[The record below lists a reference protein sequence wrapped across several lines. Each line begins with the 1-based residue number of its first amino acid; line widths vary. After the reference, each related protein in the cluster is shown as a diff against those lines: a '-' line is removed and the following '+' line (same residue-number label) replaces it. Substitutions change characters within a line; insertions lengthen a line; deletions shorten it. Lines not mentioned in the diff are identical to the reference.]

1 MSAPLGY
8 NANASMLPSMSGTI
22 HPMSGGSQSPYP
34 EGTSAY
40 SSLLPASPGP
50 IVPFRGGVQNANAAA
65 IAVAASAAAALS
77 DPPAAPLPAAPLPA
91 DAPAAASLPV
101 APLSAPMPS
110 AVASNEA
117 AAAIAV
123 AASLPAAASLPV
135 APLPSL
141 PAPLSA
147 PMPST
152 VASNEAAAAIAVAAS
167 AASSASAASIIHD
180 PVQPIVPPASK
191 EAAIAIVAS
200 EAKAKEAEARNTVQ
214 VSRDTN
220 PFAIAAVAAVS
231 IKNKLDKSR
240 DNEMNEIDETKEII
254 VYGKKYHVTNPY
266 DEQYKN
272 VDNEG
277 WTALLE
283 MLHFNVFD
291 DATTQTIKEMIYDQ
305 PKCVED
311 NLPISSLIRCIPM
324 RKIIQMIAYE
334 LLLSGKMDESS
345 YSIHINFDD
354 EKQAKAISTTKMELP
369 IASPTAVTPE
379 AIAPEAP
386 GALEAPPEETR
397 GGARKARKRRVI
409 RQHA

>member
-65 IAVAASAAAALS
+65 IAVAASAAALS
-77 DPPAAPLPAAPLPA
+77 DPPLSEPAAPLPAAPAPA
-91 DAPAAASLPV
+91 LNPPVAPAPAA
-101 APLSAPMPS
+101 PLLA
-110 AVASNEA
+110 
-117 AAAIAV
+117 
-123 AASLPAAASLPV
+123 

-141 PAPLSA
+141 PALPA
-147 PMPST
+147 PMPSV

-167 AASSASAASIIHD
+167 AASSASAASIIPD
-180 PVQPIVPPASK
+180 PIQQASE

-200 EAKAKEAEARNTVQ
+200 KAKEAEARNIVQ

-277 WTALLE
+277 WTALLD

-311 NLPISSLIRCIPM
+311 NLPISSLIKCIPM

-379 AIAPEAP
+379 ASKT
-386 GALEAPPEETR
+386 PPVA

>member
-266 DEQYKN
+266 DE
-272 VDNEG
+272 G